1 VSWKRIAVPVLGL
14 LLLNTPVSAQAQVQA
29 NPLPSQTSG
38 VPLQAVRID
47 EAIARLDVLAGE
59 IMRRSGIPGMSVA
72 VVRDGRT
79 VFAKGFGIRKAGDS
93 APVDADTV
101 FQIASI
107 SKSLAA
113 TVVARQVG
121 AGVVAWDSPIVGR
134 LPWFR
139 LGDPWVTDHV
149 TIADMFSHRSG
160 LPTYAGDDLEDL
172 GYDRRAVLE
181 RLGLLPLHGFRNT
194 FAYTNFGLTAAAEAV
209 AVASSR
215 TWEDLAEEVLYR
227 PLGMASTSSRHA
239 DYEKR
244 ANRAVLHVK
253 SGDTWQAKYR
263 RQPDAQS
270 PAGGVSSSAND
281 LARWLSMVLQQG
293 QYEGRA
299 IVSADALLPALT
311 AEMVAVAPPRAAD
324 ARARL
329 YGYGVFVETSPA
341 GRVVLSHSGAF
352 TMGAGTHYAVIP
364 SAGVG
369 IVVLTNAAPIGA
381 AEALVAEFN
390 DLVQLGR
397 PTRDWFVW
405 WSAFFARGSSPSGDL
420 AGKTPPANPAL
431 PARLALYQGVYANPY
446 FGDVTIVTDDRE
458 LRLTLGPAGTTYR
471 LAHWDGSTF
480 AVSPVSESE
489 IAGSRSSVAFVQS
502 GEAPAM
508 ELTIEYLDDN
518 GLGRFARRQ
527 R

>member
-1 VSWKRIAVPVLGL
+1 VSWKCAAVPTIGL
-14 LLLNTPVSAQAQVQA
+14 LLLNTPVSAQAQAQT

-38 VPLQAVRID
+38 VPLQAARID
-47 EAIARLDVLAGE
+47 DAIARLDGLAGE
-59 IMRRSGIPGMSVA
+59 IMRRSGIPGLSVA

-79 VFAKGFGIRKAGDS
+79 AYAKGFGVRKAGEN

-113 TVVARQVG
+113 TVVARMVG
-121 AGVVAWDSPIVGR
+121 TGVVAWNSRIVER

-139 LGDPWVTDHV
+139 LSDPWVTDRV

-160 LPTYAGDDLEDL
+160 LPTYAGDDLEDI
-172 GYDRRAVLE
+172 GYDRRAILE
-181 RLGLLPLHGFRNT
+181 RLRLLPLHGFRDT
-194 FAYTNFGLTAAAEAV
+194 YAYTNFGLTAAAEAV
-209 AVASSR
+209 AVAAGR
-215 TWEDLAEEVLYR
+215 TWEDLAQEVLYR

-239 DYEKR
+239 DYENR
-244 ANRAVLHVK
+244 TNRAVLHVK
-253 SGDTWQAKYR
+253 SADTWQAKYR

-293 QYEGRA
+293 QYEGRT
-299 IVSADALLPALT
+299 IVSADALLPAVT
-311 AEMVAVAPPRAAD
+311 AEMVAVQPPRAAD

-341 GRVVLSHSGAF
+341 GRVVLNHSGAF
-352 TMGAGTHYAVIP
+352 TMGAGTHYAAIP

-397 PTRDWFVW
+397 PTRDWFAW
-405 WSAFFARGSSPSGDL
+405 WSAFFAKGSAPVGDL
-420 AGKTPPANPAL
+420 VGKTPPANPA
-431 PARLALYQGVYANPY
+431 PAARLALYEGVYANQY
-446 FGDVTIVTDDRE
+446 FGDVTIVADGRG
-458 LRLTLGPAGTTYR
+458 LRLTLGPAGTTYG
-471 LAHWDGSTF
+471 LAHWDGGIF
-480 AVSPVSESE
+480 AISPVSESE
-489 IAGSRSSVAFVQS
+489 MEGSRSSVAFNQS
-502 GEAPAM
+502 GEAPAT
-508 ELTIEYLDDN
+508 ELTIKYLDDH
-518 GLGRFARRQ
+518 GLGRFVRRP